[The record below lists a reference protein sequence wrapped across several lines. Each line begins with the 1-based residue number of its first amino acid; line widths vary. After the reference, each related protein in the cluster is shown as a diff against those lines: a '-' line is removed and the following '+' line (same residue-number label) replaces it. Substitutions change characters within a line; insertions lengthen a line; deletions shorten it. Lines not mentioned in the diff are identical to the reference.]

1 MKIKIIDLIH
11 AIVSTVFL
19 ILAIVLAAAGYP
31 AHWSF
36 VTVPLSILA
45 LKFWIVWSDNRKV

>member
-1 MKIKIIDLIH
+1 MKSKIIDLIN